1 MTQVPGRML
10 ERTGYF
16 IHTSDNDTHR
26 HELVR
31 GVGAAE
37 VSE

>member
-1 MTQVPGRML
+1 MF

-26 HELVR
+26 YELVR
-31 GVGAAE
+31 GGGATE